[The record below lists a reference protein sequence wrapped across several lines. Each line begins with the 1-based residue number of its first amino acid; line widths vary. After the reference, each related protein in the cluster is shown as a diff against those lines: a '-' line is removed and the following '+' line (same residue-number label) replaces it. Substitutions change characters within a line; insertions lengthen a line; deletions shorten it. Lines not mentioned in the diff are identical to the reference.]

1 MSGRTLLI
9 GAACFL
15 AVFAAILWYTQ
26 LYAFYEELPE
36 ASEITVAGRT
46 IPVQD
51 FSGIDASTSPIKL
64 RTCMT
69 LDPQLLDGLPP
80 AEDPDP
86 LVAPNWFECFDARTI
101 GKALEAGAAK
111 AYLAASDEFH
121 GTVRM
126 IAVFDDGRAF
136 MWRQLSPE
144 FAK

>member
-1 MSGRTLLI
+1 MKGRHLLI
-9 GAACFL
+9 GAGLFM
-15 AVFAAILWYTQ
+15 AVFMVALWYMQ
-26 LYAFYEELPE
+26 FYAFYFELPE
-36 ASEITVAGRT
+36 APSVTVADRT
-46 IPVQD
+46 VPVQD
-51 FSGIDASTSPIKL
+51 FSGIDADTSPIKL

-86 LVAPNWFECFDARTI
+86 LVAPSWFECFDARSI
-101 GKALEAGAAK
+101 GTALEAGTAK

-126 IAVFDDGRAF
+126 VAVFDDGRAF

>member
-1 MSGRTLLI
+1 MKGRHLLI
-9 GAACFL
+9 GGAVFL
-15 AVFAAILWYTQ
+15 AVFMAALWYTQ
-26 LYAFYEELPE
+26 FYAFYFELPE
-36 ASEITVAGRT
+36 APSVTVADRT
-46 IPVQD
+46 VPVQD
-51 FSGIDASTSPIKL
+51 FRGIDADTSPIKL

-69 LDPQLLDGLPP
+69 LDPEALDGLPP

-86 LVAPNWFECFDARTI
+86 LVAPGWFECFDARAI

-111 AYLAASDEFH
+111 AYLAASGEFH

-126 IAVFDDGRAF
+126 IAVFEDGRAF